1 MREILDIEEEMRLH
15 EASVDEIYQKM
26 MTDVPIV
33 SPTFRKIWDYK
44 AQQLGKRYRNV
55 WERRQDQNERV

>member
-15 EASVDEIYQKM
+15 EASVDEIYQSM

-33 SPTFRKIWDYK
+33 SPILKGKNVVKLMATRKTQSSCMRK
-44 AQQLGKRYRNV
+44 VSRP
-55 WERRQDQNERV
+55 E